1 MKSQLIYTFPLPIS
15 GFFIVQTRRL
25 HSICSQLT
33 YNILGP
39 LAVGSC
45 WVSFRFVLGSLES
58 SWAWAST
65 WTGAVDEA
73 VDVAVAVVMPFWH
86 LITIWLLWAKWM
98 CPQCSLPSC
107 LLLLTGD
114 SPTSTLNF
122 IAVQPIPIPIPPS
135 SIVPCFY
142 STLGEGQRIVAHLV
156 CWVERVVGS
165 AIW

>member
-1 MKSQLIYTFPLPIS
+1 MAASSINNLANSLIFAVNCTAKSKLSPPKNYRNYLMGLYLIQLASVCWFCHSLNLANMKSQLIYTFPLPIS

-25 HSICSQLT
+25 HSICSQLA

-58 SWAWAST
+58 SWAWASS

-86 LITIWLLWAKWM
+86 LITI
-98 CPQCSLPSC
+98 
-107 LLLLTGD
+107 
-114 SPTSTLNF
+114 
-122 IAVQPIPIPIPPS
+122 
-135 SIVPCFY
+135 
-142 STLGEGQRIVAHLV
+142 
-156 CWVERVVGS
+156 
-165 AIW
+165 